1 MKLFLQIVGL
11 FALLLCVTLVTLS
24 FKHRA
29 ADGPSLLFPGGKL
42 VSGELHQGAEPDWS
56 FTDDVATFELETSDP
71 VSSRTIWLME
81 SDGKLYVG
89 SAYMRSMLGRLWKD
103 WAFDVEEA
111 GARNAVARIEGV
123 RYERELIRVMD
134 PKVLEGVAKKSAMK
148 YLGGETPGA
157 VAQAMKSYAEGDVWV
172 FELAPRSS

>member
-24 FKHRA
+24 FKYRG

-42 VSGELHQGAEPDWS
+42 VSGQLHQGTDPDWS
-56 FTDDVATFELETSDP
+56 FTDHVATIELETSDP
-71 VSSRTIWLME
+71 VSSRRIFVME
-81 SDGKLYVG
+81 SDGKIYVG

-111 GARNAVARIEGV
+111 GARDAVARIAGV

-134 PKVLEGVAKKSAMK
+134 PKAVAGVAKKSAMK
-148 YLGGETPGA
+148 YAGGETPEA
-157 VAQAMKSYAEGDVWV
+157 VARIMKQVAEGDTWL
-172 FELAPRSS
+172 FELAPRSR

>member
-1 MKLFLQIVGL
+1 MKLFLQIL
-11 FALLLCVTLVTLS
+11 WLIALLLCVTLVTLS
-24 FKHRA
+24 FKHRN

-42 VSGELHQGAEPDWS
+42 VSGELYHGTEPDWS
-56 FTDDVATFELETSDP
+56 FTDEVATFELETSDP

-111 GARNAVARIEGV
+111 GTRDAVARIEGV

-134 PKVLEGVAKKSAMK
+134 PKVVEGVAKKMAMK
-148 YLGGETPGA
+148 YAGGETPEA
-157 VAQAMKSYAEGDVWV
+157 VAQIMKGVAEGDSWI
-172 FELAPRSS
+172 FELAPRSR

>member
-24 FKHRA
+24 FKYRG

-42 VSGELHQGAEPDWS
+42 VSGQLHQGTDPNWS
-56 FTDDVATFELETSDP
+56 FTDEVATIELETSDP
-71 VSSRTIWLME
+71 VSSRRIWLME
-81 SDGKLYVG
+81 SDGKIYVG

-111 GARNAVARIEGV
+111 GARDAVARIEGV

-134 PKVLEGVAKKSAMK
+134 PKVVEGVAKKSAMK
-148 YLGGETPGA
+148 YAGGETPEA
-157 VAQAMKSYAEGDVWV
+157 VAQIMKQVAEGDTWL
-172 FELAPRSS
+172 FELAPRSR

>member
-11 FALLLCVTLVTLS
+11 LALLLCVTLVTLS
-24 FKHRA
+24 FKHRG

-56 FTDDVATFELETSDP
+56 FTDKVATIELETSDP
-71 VSSRTIWLME
+71 ASSRTIWVME
-81 SDGKLYVG
+81 SDGKIYVG

-111 GARNAVARIEGV
+111 GARDAVVRIEGV
-123 RYERELIRVMD
+123 RYERELIRVMA
-134 PKVLEGVAKKSAMK
+134 PKIVEGVTKKTAMK
-148 YLGGETPGA
+148 YFGGETPEA
-157 VAQAMKSYAEGDVWV
+157 VAQGMRQVAEGDTWI
-172 FELAPRSS
+172 FELAPRSR